1 MGFLPQLSILS
12 PEFQENLHFKTC
24 PGRVQIPAGDN
35 NSMEDFDHRLLDG
48 KYEVIRGLGEGAFGR
63 VLLAKDIVIQDHFIA
78 IKVLKDQDPERQQA
92 LIDEMTLLANLQNPS
107 IVTFHHHFKDK
118 DNGRLHLVMEYCADG
133 SLRKKIQ
140 RGKGLEPNLVFQW
153 GIQLADVLDFVHNNG
168 IVHHDI
174 KPDNILFTSNEHLKV
189 GDFGVANKNIGTLPY
204 MAPEL
209 FTEDNVSIHDR
220 RIDIYA
226 LGITLL
232 ELACGNNPLF
242 GLSPNELLLRKLR
255 GDFIPSE
262 LPRWVQEILLKAT
275 HSTPELRFQ
284 TMMEFREAMTSKTVP
299 LIIDSK
305 RVEAHKLSIAS
316 EKLIAKKKWIK
327 AEKLI
332 TAALERYPDS
342 VPANV
347 TAGKLH
353 MRLKQI
359 EKAKAFLDHALKLN
373 PRVNIQKELGWINL
387 DMGKYS
393 IAISLLNDH
402 LHREPLDA
410 EAQNL
415 LVHCFYATDRYE
427 LGADLSKQNL
437 LNADCF
443 LNNHFLCRVL
453 SGEKPENI
461 LEERYIKSTDNP
473 FIKYNLDVIN
483 ENHKSWNTDDRIPLK
498 SKLLFQDF
506 RFGKKRKQPQ
516 VNKVSIE
523 IPKQGENDYSETII
537 SIGRNPSNMIS
548 YSDNSVSR
556 RHCVIVNYPNDVW
569 IYDLNSTGGTFIND
583 ERVYGKMFL
592 LGVCELTIGRCQLR
606 VSSEAGILV

>member
-1 MGFLPQLSILS
+1 
-12 PEFQENLHFKTC
+12 
-24 PGRVQIPAGDN
+24 
-35 NSMEDFDHRLLDG
+35 MEDFDHRLLDG
-48 KYEVIRGLGEGAFGR
+48 NYKVIRELGKGNFGR
-63 VLLAKDIVIQDHFIA
+63 VVLAADAVIQERLVA
-78 IKVLKDQDPERQQA
+78 IKVLKDQDSERQNN
-92 LIDEMTLLANLQNPS
+92 LIEEMNFLASLQSPS
-107 IVTFHHHFKDK
+107 IVTFYHHFK
-118 DNGRLHLVMEYCADG
+118 DNGRLHLVMEYCTNG

-140 RGKGLEPNLVFQW
+140 SGNGLEPNLVFQW
-153 GIQLADVLDFVHNNG
+153 GIKLADVLDIVHDRG

-174 KPDNILFTSNEHLKV
+174 KPDNLLFTHEGHLKI
-189 GDFGVANKNIGTLPY
+189 GDFGVANKNIGTLSY

-209 FTEDNVSIHDR
+209 FTEDNVSIQDR

-232 ELACGNNPLF
+232 ELAYGSNPLA
-242 GLSPNELLLRKLR
+242 GLRPDELLLRKLR

-262 LPRWVQEILLKAT
+262 LPRWFQEIILKAT

-284 TMMEFREAMTSKTVP
+284 TMMEFREALISKTVP
-299 LIIDSK
+299 IIINSK
-305 RVEAHKLSIAS
+305 LMEAHKLTIAS
-316 EKLIAKKKWIK
+316 EKLMARKKWIS
-327 AEKLI
+327 AGKLI
-332 TAALERYPDS
+332 NMALESCPDS

-347 TAGKLH
+347 TAGKLY
-353 MRLKQI
+353 MQQKSS
-359 EKAKAFLDHALKLN
+359 EKAKAYLDHALRLN

-402 LHREPLDA
+402 LHREPSDA

-415 LVHCFYATDRYE
+415 LLHCFYATDRYE

-443 LNNHFLCRVL
+443 LNNHLLCRIL
-453 SGEKPENI
+453 SGEKPDDI
-461 LEERYIKSTDNP
+461 LEAKYSEATDNA

-483 ENHKSWNTDDRIPLK
+483 ENPKSWDDDRIPLK

-523 IPKQGENDYSETII
+523 IPEYGKNDYSQQII
-537 SIGRNPSNMIS
+537 TIGRNPANMIS
-548 YSDNSVSR
+548 TSDNSVSR

-569 IYDLNSTGGTFIND
+569 IYDLESTVGTFING
-583 ERVYGKMFL
+583 ERIDGKMFL
-592 LGVCELTIGRCQLR
+592 IGVCELTVGRYKLR

>member
-1 MGFLPQLSILS
+1 MVFLQTP
-12 PEFQENLHFKTC
+12 N
-24 PGRVQIPAGDN
+24 GDN

-48 KYEVIRGLGEGAFGR
+48 KYKVVRELGVGGFGR
-63 VLLAKDIVIQDHFIA
+63 VVLAADTVIQKRFVA
-78 IKVLKDQDPERQQA
+78 IKVLKDQNSERQKN
-92 LIDEMTLLANLQNPS
+92 LIEEMNFLASLQNPA
-107 IVTFHHHFKDK
+107 IVTFHHHFN
-118 DNGRLHLVMEYCADG
+118 DNGTLHLVMEYCSNG
-133 SLRKKIQ
+133 SIRKKIQ
-140 RGKGLEPNLVFQW
+140 HGKGLEPNIVFQW
-153 GIQLADVLDFVHNNG
+153 GIHLADALDFVHNKG

-174 KPDNILFTSNEHLKV
+174 KPDNILFTADEHLKV

-305 RVEAHKLSIAS
+305 RMEAHKLSIAS
-316 EKLIAKKKWIK
+316 EKLIIKKKWIK

-332 TAALERYPDS
+332 TAALERCPDS

-347 TAGKLH
+347 TAGKLQ

-359 EKAKAFLDHALKLN
+359 EKAKAFLDHALRLN

-410 EAQNL
+410 EAHNL

-427 LGADLSKQNL
+427 LGADLSNQNL
-437 LNADCF
+437 LNGDCF

-461 LEERYIKSTDNP
+461 LNERCIKSPDNP

-483 ENHKSWNTDDRIPLK
+483 ENPKSWNDDRIPLK

-506 RFGKKRKQPQ
+506 RFRKKRKQPQ

-523 IPKQGENDYSETII
+523 IPKKGKDDYSQTIVTIGRTSSNTI
-537 SIGRNPSNMIS
+537 SIP
-548 YSDNSVSR
+548 DNSVSR

-569 IYDLNSTGGTFIND
+569 IYDLDSTVGTFING

-592 LGVCELTIGRCQLR
+592 LGVCELTVGRCQLR